1 MSASVTLSIAT
12 NTAIAVSKGVGWF
25 ITSSP
30 TLFAETVHSLADVGN
45 QILLKVGEVRGRAGP
60 TEEHPFG
67 RGQEKYFWSLVSAVS
82 VFFVGCG
89 INLYHGIH
97 SLITPAGVQPFSLLV
112 VGLILFALVLELW
125 TFVTAWREIGG
136 IRGVRESRANVTVL
150 AVLLEDGVA
159 VLGILL
165 TLLVAAVSFFFE
177 PHPEFDAAVAI
188 VVGIMLGVMAII
200 LAAINRR
207 LLIDASDRDLDRG
220 VERWLSERRI
230 RAHAT
235 SLVLDDARAIVFIR
249 AAHEIQDSYA
259 VGTALKAYAV
269 EKLGVKIDA
278 VYWKFRGAAEFP
290 G

>member
-12 NTAIAVSKGVGWF
+12 NTAIAVAKGVGWF

-97 SLITPAGVQPFSLLV
+97 ALVRPAGVQPFSLFV

-136 IRGVRESRANVTVL
+136 IRGVRGSRANVTVL

-177 PHPEFDAAVAI
+177 PHPAFDAAVAI
-188 VVGIMLGVMAII
+188 VVGIMLGVMAIF

-235 SLVLDDARAIVFIR
+235 SLVLDDARAVFFIR

-259 VGTALKAYAV
+259 VGTALKAYAG

>member
-12 NTAIAVSKGVGWF
+12 NTAIAVAKGVGWF

-97 SLITPAGVQPFSLLV
+97 ALVRPAGVQPISLFV

-136 IRGVRESRANVTVL
+136 IRGVRGSRANVTVL

-177 PHPEFDAAVAI
+177 PHPAFDAAVAI
-188 VVGIMLGVMAII
+188 VVGIMLGVMAIF

-235 SLVLDDARAIVFIR
+235 SLVLDDARAVVFIR

-259 VGTALKAYAV
+259 VGTALKAYAG